1 MLEELKQKV
10 LQANLDL
17 VKHHLVLFTWG
28 NVSQIDRASGLVV
41 IKPSGVSYDDMTA
54 DDMVV
59 VDLDGKVV
67 DGKLRPSSDTPTH
80 IEFYKAFPNV
90 GGVTH
95 THSTFATAWA
105 QAGRD
110 IPFYGTTHAD
120 YFYGDIPC
128 ARSLTQAEIEG
139 EYEKNT
145 GLVIIERF
153 KKDGLDPIE
162 VPEGKEIVS
171 TEQIENG
178 YRIHFSD
185 GTYIDILNGQDG
197 AQGPAGP
204 AGPQGEKGEQGEQGE
219 KGEPGAPGAD
229 AEGGCGGSIVG
240 FSAVGL
246 GVAVLAIGAGALMI
260 RKKKSN

>member
-1 MLEELKQKV
+1 MLEKLKEKV

-17 VKHHLVLFTWG
+17 VKNKLVLFTWG
-28 NVSQIDRASGLVV
+28 NVSEIDRESNLIV

-54 DDMVV
+54 EDMVV
-59 VDLDGKVV
+59 VDLNGKVV
-67 DGKLRPSSDTPTH
+67 EGKLRPSSDTPTH

-95 THSTFATAWA
+95 THSTFATSWA

-128 ARSLTQAEIEG
+128 ARSLTKEEIEG

-153 KKDGLDPIE
+153 KKDNLNPIE
-162 VPEGKEIVS
+162 VPGVLIKSHGVFAFGKDADGSVYNATVIEEVAKMAFI
-171 TEQIENG
+171 TEQVNPNVQRADKFMMDKHYLRKHG
-178 YRIHFSD
+178 KNAY
-185 GTYIDILNGQDG
+185 YGQ
-197 AQGPAGP
+197 
-204 AGPQGEKGEQGEQGE
+204 
-219 KGEPGAPGAD
+219 
-229 AEGGCGGSIVG
+229 GSH
-240 FSAVGL
+240 
-246 GVAVLAIGAGALMI
+246 
-260 RKKKSN
+260 K